1 MKRIKRIISVF
12 TALCMGLM
20 IFGCHA
26 TPPETITV
34 NVLAAASLT
43 DVMGELEQMY
53 ETEHPGIDLVFS
65 FAGSGALQTQ
75 IEEGAPADIFI
86 SAAETQMNNLRD
98 EGLIDNSSIR
108 NLLINKVV
116 LIVPEESDTGL
127 DSFEGVTADNIV
139 MIGLGDP
146 ESVPAGKYAEQ
157 IFTYLGI
164 WDEVASRANFGTD
177 VRTVLRWVEA
187 GEVDCGVVYSTDAL
201 TADAVTV
208 VAEAPEGSH
217 DPVVYP
223 AGIISGSEVSSQAE
237 EFLAYLEGSEA
248 SSVFESYGFTMAG

>member
-1 MKRIKRIISVF
+1 MKRIESVF

-26 TPPETITV
+26 EPPETITV

-108 NLLINKVV
+108 CGK
-116 LIVPEESDTGL
+116 
-127 DSFEGVTADNIV
+127 
-139 MIGLGDP
+139 IG
-146 ESVPAGKYAEQ
+146 K
-157 IFTYLGI
+157 IK
-164 WDEVASRANFGTD
+164 
-177 VRTVLRWVEA
+177 
-187 GEVDCGVVYSTDAL
+187 C
-201 TADAVTV
+201 
-208 VAEAPEGSH
+208 
-217 DPVVYP
+217 
-223 AGIISGSEVSSQAE
+223 
-237 EFLAYLEGSEA
+237 
-248 SSVFESYGFTMAG
+248 

>member
-1 MKRIKRIISVF
+1 MKRIKRIISVL

-26 TPPETITV
+26 NPPETITV

-157 IFTYLGI
+157 IF
-164 WDEVASRANFGTD
+164 D